1 MSTKI
6 DQFIGQEEEWNE
18 NCQYVY
24 LAYILKPTIMLAFV
38 KACKFKMSR
47 TYYTLNF
54 FFYRVMYDIVVI
66 FWFSYVLYAYMF
78 IKLFTLFIL
87 CAPATVLQLIVF
99 LISVNPSLTRN
110 RKLRFRQ
117 LKKEI
122 TTQEQND
129 AMWSSDSESDHDR
142 YESATNMSAI
152 EE

>member
-1 MSTKI
+1 
-6 DQFIGQEEEWNE
+6 
-18 NCQYVY
+18 
-24 LAYILKPTIMLAFV
+24 MLGFV
-38 KACKFKMSR
+38 EACKFKMSR

-87 CAPATVLQLIVF
+87 CAPVTVLQLLIF

-122 TTQEQND
+122 TTQE
-129 AMWSSDSESDHDR
+129 
-142 YESATNMSAI
+142 
-152 EE
+152 